1 VHLTRLA
8 LTDFRSYAGA
18 ELSLEP
24 GVSTLLGP
32 NGEGKTNL
40 VEAAAYVATL
50 GSHRVAT
57 DAPLVRSGAERA
69 ILRAAVTSGDRD
81 SLVEIEIN
89 PGRAN
94 RARLNRAPV
103 TRPRQVLG
111 VLRTVLFAPEDLAL
125 VKGDPEQ
132 RRRFLD
138 DLLVASAPRYA
149 GVRAD
154 YERVLRQRTAL
165 LKSLRGHPG
174 RAGRSG
180 ARAYAHAGAPR
191 EAAPGGTGHNVEGQ
205 NGLSQDGTDRDG
217 AGRDGTDRDG
227 AGRDGTGRDGT
238 GRDGAGRDGTGTGQ
252 DRAPRNGRPVLA
264 GPAART
270 LDVWDEHLATAG
282 AELLA
287 ARIAL
292 TATLR
297 PLVARSYSAVA
308 GAGAVEAGISY
319 RQSLRMP
326 GPSGT
331 AEPAEPTADA
341 ARLADGLREALAAAR
356 GEELERGVCLVG
368 PHRDDLELRIGDLPA
383 RGYASHG
390 ESWSMALALRLSAFD
405 ALRGGGEDPVLLL
418 DDVFAELDTG
428 RRERLAGLVAGAE
441 QVLVTAA
448 VPADVPAALHG
459 ARFDVGGGRV
469 TRAG

>member
-1 VHLTRLA
+1 MYLTRLS
-8 LTDFRSYAGA
+8 LTDFRSYAA
-18 ELSLEP
+18 VELSLEP
-24 GVSTLLGP
+24 GVSTFLGP
-32 NGEGKTNL
+32 NGQGKTNL

-57 DAPLVRSGAERA
+57 DAPLVRAGAERA
-69 ILRAAVTSGDRD
+69 ILRAAVTSGDTGR
-81 SLVEIEIN
+81 LVEIEIN

-165 LKSLRGHPG
+165 LKSLRGRPVRPG
-174 RAGRSG
+174 RPPAYERVGGPRQAGQASQ
-180 ARAYAHAGAPR
+180 
-191 EAAPGGTGHNVEGQ
+191 AAPGGPEAGGTGQ
-205 NGLSQDGTDRDG
+205 NGS
-217 AGRDGTDRDG
+217 GRDGLDG
-227 AGRDGTGRDGT
+227 EDGRSWPAGR
-238 GRDGAGRDGTGTGQ
+238 
-252 DRAPRNGRPVLA
+252 
-264 GPAART
+264 AAST

-287 ARIAL
+287 ARLRL
-292 TATLR
+292 TAALR
-297 PLVARSYSAVA
+297 PLVARSYSAVSG
-308 GAGAVEAGISY
+308 GAAMEAGISY
-319 RQSLRMP
+319 RQSLRTP
-326 GPSGT
+326 GAAPSGRS
-331 AEPAEPTADA
+331 AAEPPEPAEPPADA
-341 ARLADGLREALAAAR
+341 AQLADGLREALARVR

-368 PHRDDLELRIGDLPA
+368 PHRDDLDLRIGELPA

-390 ESWSMALALRLSAFD
+390 ESWSMALALRLSAFE
-405 ALRGGGEDPVLLL
+405 ALRGAGDGPVLLL

-428 RRERLAGLVAGAE
+428 RRERLAGLAAGAE

-448 VPADVPAALHG
+448 VPADVPAALQG
-459 ARFDVGGGRV
+459 ARFDVGDGTV
-469 TRAG
+469 TRAR